1 MDEDT
6 NEKEQ
11 TTKSTTM
18 AKEWRI
24 NDSYFNDYDDDVDI
38 KSGAVNIIM
47 YERLSKLRG
56 SFFVFWKNLI

>member
-1 MDEDT
+1 MKRSKQQSQQQWQR
-6 NEKEQ
+6 NEV
-11 TTKSTTM
+11 
-18 AKEWRI
+18 
-24 NDSYFNDYDDDVDI
+24 NDSYFDDYDDDDDI